1 MNTYRESMQGKGFRN
16 LALSNSRSGAQA
28 SVMLYSLIETA
39 KANDVP
45 PDVYLTALFEQL
57 PLLNDGDAVD
67 HLLPWAIRV

>member
-1 MNTYRESMQGKGFRN
+1 M
-16 LALSNSRSGAQA
+16 
-28 SVMLYSLIETA
+28 ETA

-45 PDVYLTALFEQL
+45 PGVYLTALFEQL